1 MQLIKSIEIRYLRSI
16 HRISIKQLGDLTIFS
31 GANDAGKS
39 NILKALNLFFN
50 NQVDWLKPLDFYQ
63 DFSLR
68 RLGEVRRES
77 VKGRQFIR
85 VDLEFNCPQNYQN
98 SLPPTFTVSKT
109 WYRDSAIP
117 EEENDLEKQD
127 KLNKLPRTLETARR
141 MLSQLLHRIRF
152 EYVPAIRDR
161 TYLIDFR

>member
-50 NQVDWLKPLDFYQ
+50 NEVDWLKALDFYQ

-77 VKGRQFIR
+77 IKGRQFIR
-85 VDLEFNCPQNYQN
+85 IDLEFICPSNYKK
-98 SLPPTFTVSKT
+98 SLPPTFTVTKT
-109 WYRDSAIP
+109 WFRASTVP
-117 EEENDLEKQD
+117 EEKNDL
-127 KLNKLPRTLETARR
+127 
-141 MLSQLLHRIRF
+141 
-152 EYVPAIRDR
+152 
-161 TYLIDFR
+161 